1 MSNIQNAKYSRI
13 SFIGGDLRLSYMIK
27 EMTDRGYDVA
37 AYCVPQADTFPRVT
51 VVNSLQEAL
60 DYSDVIVG
68 PVPFSKTQ
76 LTINSA
82 YEAKDL
88 EIQNFLTC
96 LKPSHIIFG
105 GAITPCIKLFCDVRS
120 IKYVDFMKMDEVAVL
135 NAIATAEGTIAEAI
149 KRSQINLCNSTCL
162 VLGYGKCGSVLA
174 AKLKGLDAKVTVC
187 ARKKMVL
194 AQAKTAGFDTL
205 PFECLQNS
213 LSEFS
218 FIFNTIPTQYF
229 DESLLKEISVDATL
243 IDISSNPGCFDTNA
257 ASKLGLKTAL
267 CLGLP
272 GKYAPK
278 SSAGILTDA
287 LIAQLE
293 SLS

>member
-1 MSNIQNAKYSRI
+1 M
-13 SFIGGDLRLSYMIK
+13 LR
-27 EMTDRGYDVA
+27 EMADRGYQVA
-37 AYCVPQADTFPRVT
+37 AYCVPMTETNPSIT

-60 DYSDVIVG
+60 DFANVIVG

-76 LTINSA
+76 LAINSTI
-82 YEAKDL
+82 EASDL
-88 EIQNFLTC
+88 EIKNFLSC
-96 LKPSHIIFG
+96 IKPSHIIFG

-120 IKYVDFMKMDEVAVL
+120 IQYVDFMKIEEVAIL

-149 KRSQINLCNSTCL
+149 KRSPVNLSGSSCL

-174 AKLKGLDAKVTVC
+174 AKLKGLNANVCVC
-187 ARKKMVL
+187 ARRKEVL
-194 AQAKTAGFDTL
+194 AQAKSAGFETL
-205 PFECLQNS
+205 PFDCLKNS
-213 LSEFS
+213 LHEFL

-229 DESLLKEISVDATL
+229 DESLLKEVLHDATL
-243 IDISSNPGCFDTNA
+243 IDISSNPGCFDVNA
-257 ASKLGLKTAL
+257 ASKLDIKTAL

-278 SSAGILTDA
+278 TSAAILTEA
-287 LIAQLE
+287 LVAKLE